1 VDLNEHD
8 CQHDMRPVRE
18 MESLEIG
25 HQRLRHRRSRELSRT
40 NDVAYGKCRDIL
52 FLQVGG
58 DYGGRS
64 ATAIDTACVTSTVA
78 YQTRL
83 AVDRGAGAH
92 LIETAIGGNMNLR
105 R

>member
-1 VDLNEHD
+1 MGERCHL
-8 CQHDMRPVRE
+8 
-18 MESLEIG
+18 
-25 HQRLRHRRSRELSRT
+25 LRHRRSRELSRT

-64 ATAIDTACVTSTVA
+64 ATAIDTAWVTSTVA

-83 AVDRGAGAH
+83 VVDRGAGAH